1 MLTAAIRVAAT
12 TESPP
17 LIDPS
22 QARCSTGTGGAIC
35 RWVYEATGSQTAADV
50 TMWLIEKPLKIALI
64 LALGWIVVRLGKRT
78 IRALVVTLPRRV
90 PQPGKADDAA
100 ERLREEQRNASIERL
115 LVSLLRFIAWF
126 IAGVMVLDGL
136 GINVT
141 PLIVSAG
148 ILGLAVSLGAQTM
161 VKDLVGGVAVIV
173 DRRLAAGDFV
183 DLADEAGR
191 VGTSG
196 IVEAAGLSSTTLRNA
211 DGEIWHVPNGDIR
224 WIGNLSERWARIAID
239 VRFAYGADLRSAKE
253 AFAAAL
259 ANVVDDDRYRDAV
272 LEEPTGP
279 FVRELGSDAVV
290 LRATLRVDRS
300 RLESIKAAALE
311 RIAETL
317 PEEGLGPPSADGAGS
332 HM

>member
-100 ERLREEQRNASIERL
+100 ERLREEQRNTSIERL
-115 LVSLLRFIAWF
+115 LVSLLRLIAWF
-126 IAGVMVLDGL
+126 IAGVMVLDVL

-148 ILGLAVSLGAQTM
+148 ILG
-161 VKDLVGGVAVIV
+161 
-173 DRRLAAGDFV
+173 
-183 DLADEAGR
+183 
-191 VGTSG
+191 
-196 IVEAAGLSSTTLRNA
+196 
-211 DGEIWHVPNGDIR
+211 
-224 WIGNLSERWARIAID
+224 
-239 VRFAYGADLRSAKE
+239 RSAS
-253 AFAAAL
+253 
-259 ANVVDDDRYRDAV
+259 VPRRW
-272 LEEPTGP
+272 
-279 FVRELGSDAVV
+279 
-290 LRATLRVDRS
+290 
-300 RLESIKAAALE
+300 
-311 RIAETL
+311 
-317 PEEGLGPPSADGAGS
+317 
-332 HM
+332 